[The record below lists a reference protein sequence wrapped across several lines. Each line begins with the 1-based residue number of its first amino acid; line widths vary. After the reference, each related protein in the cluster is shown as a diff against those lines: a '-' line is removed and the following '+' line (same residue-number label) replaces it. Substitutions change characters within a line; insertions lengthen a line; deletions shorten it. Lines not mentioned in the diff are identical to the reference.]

1 MWDLRWSSINSRLLG
16 WFLLLA
22 LLPLGVLAFLSV
34 SRSARSLEEDVRIHM
49 AALAEQ
55 KAAHVE
61 KYAIERQRDVT
72 LLSRE
77 PTVIEALS
85 TLTSVF
91 VRFGL
96 RSREYADAAGAVR
109 PYFQNLVEVSGYTD
123 LFLISADGH
132 AVFSIKEG
140 EDLGSSYLTG
150 PYKDSELARVFD
162 DARTLLSTEIS
173 DFDFYPATNEPAA
186 FIGAPILKEGSV
198 IGVVAL
204 QMNNEEV
211 YHVVQD
217 PSGGGQTG
225 ETVVAGL
232 KGSHAVVM
240 TPLRH
245 DPDAAFRRRIPMG
258 GAEENLI
265 QEAVQGLATEG
276 HYTDYRGKKVY
287 AVTRYLPSLRWG
299 MAIKMDDEE
308 AFQRV
313 HRERRAL
320 AIVAGGMLLLIFF
333 ACIVVA
339 RSISDPVTRLTA
351 SVRRISAG
359 HMNEAVLVSGH
370 DEIAE
375 LSVAFNKMIEDLRRL
390 MAEALERQRMEQE
403 LRLAREIQ
411 VALLPSSLPTLPGYE
426 IHAGNVP
433 SRGVSGDFCKLSL
446 RSDGREC
453 VIFEADVSGKGM
465 AAALLTASLEAL
477 LAVPLE
483 SGQPPEVVCDLVS
496 AQLLERTPV
505 EKYATAFLG
514 VLELETGRLR
524 YVNAGHNAALLLRA
538 DGEPEW
544 LKSNGFPM
552 GLWPG
557 TRYTTVETELAK
569 GDLLLVYTDGITEAT
584 NAKKEEF
591 GSPRLLAASRT
602 HRHLVAREFALALD
616 REVELFVGA
625 EPFSDDRTVVVV
637 KRLS

>member
-1 MWDLRWSSINSRLLG
+1 MWDLRRSSIGTRLLG

-22 LLPLGVLAFLSV
+22 LLPLGVLALLNV
-34 SRSARSLEEDVRIHM
+34 SRSARSLEENVRIHM
-49 AALAEQ
+49 AALADQ

-61 KYAIERQRDVT
+61 KYAVERKRDVT
-72 LLSRE
+72 ALSRE
-77 PTVIEALS
+77 PKVIEALS

-91 VRFGL
+91 NRFGL

-109 PYFQNLVEVSGYTD
+109 PYFQSRVDVSGYTD

-132 AVFSIKEG
+132 AVFSVREG

-150 PYKDSELARVFD
+150 PYKDSELARVFN

-204 QMNNEEV
+204 QMDNEEV
-211 YHVVQD
+211 YRVVQD
-217 PSGGGQTG
+217 PTGGGRTG
-225 ETVVAGL
+225 ETEVAGIM
-232 KGSHAVVM
+232 GSQAVVM

-258 GAEENLI
+258 STEEIII
-265 QEAVQGLATEG
+265 QKAVQGLATDG
-276 HYTDYRGKKVY
+276 YYTDYRGKKVY

-299 MAIKMDDEE
+299 MAIKMDEEE
-308 AFQRV
+308 AFERL

-320 AIVAGGMLLLIFF
+320 AIVGGGMLVLVLL

-339 RSISDPVTRLTA
+339 RSISAPVTRLTA

-359 HMNEAVLVSGH
+359 HWNEAVLVSGH
-370 DEIAE
+370 DEIGE
-375 LSVAFNKMIEDLRRL
+375 LSGAFNKMTGALRRL
-390 MAEALERQRMEQE
+390 MAEALERERLEQE

-411 VALLPSSLPTLPGYE
+411 LALLPSSLPSLPGYE

-433 SRGVSGDFCKLSL
+433 SRGVSGDFYKLSL
-446 RSDGREC
+446 RSEGREC
-453 VIFEADVSGKGM
+453 VIFEADVSGKGV
-465 AAALLTASLEAL
+465 AAALLTASIEAL
-477 LAVPLE
+477 LAAPLE
-483 SGQPPEVVCDLVS
+483 SGQAPDEVCDLVS
-496 AQLLERTPV
+496 ALLLERTPV
-505 EKYATAFLG
+505 EQYATAFLG

-524 YVNAGHNAALLLRA
+524 YVNAGHNAALLLRS

-544 LKSNGFPM
+544 LKSNGFPI
-552 GLWPG
+552 GLRPG
-557 TRYTTVETELAK
+557 ACYTTVETELTK

-584 NAKKEEF
+584 NPKEEEF
-591 GSPRLLAASRT
+591 GLPRLLAASRT
-602 HRHLVAREFALALD
+602 HRHLVAREFALALE

-625 EPFSDDRTVVVV
+625 EPYSDDRTVVVV